1 VTGYVCGDNAAFV
14 ECVRRL
20 KQSPNE
26 LEVMRM
32 EARRQAEGVS
42 WDSVFSAVYRA
53 YEVALQPVAPLEKT
67 LNMKLG
73 ASAAAKT

>member
-1 VTGYVCGDNAAFV
+1 M
-14 ECVRRL
+14 

-26 LEVMRM
+26 LEVVRM
-32 EARRQAEGVS
+32 EARRQAEGAS
-42 WDSVFSAVYRA
+42 WDNVFSAVYRA
-53 YEVALQPVAPLEKT
+53 YEVALQPMAPLENT